1 MSASAGENG
10 ETKEYKIAGVSG
22 LTLTVTK
29 AGTGTYSC
37 RYQVVEG
44 GKKRF
49 RRQKIGRRDRV
60 KLKDAKA
67 KAQLLIGQVEKS
79 EDSVAAKHALTAGSS
94 PDHIQG

>member
-37 RYQVVEG
+37 RYQVFEG
-44 GKKRF
+44 GEKRL

-67 KAQLLIGQVEKS
+67 KSQLLIGQVEKS